1 MPAAPA
7 RIDMSRHSV
16 VAAATALALLWAP
29 SAHAES
35 LAKLDERLTV
45 LEKEADGLGQGIK
58 PPSRNDKA
66 ARDRAE
72 RRLIDGQL
80 AFSIGNYDD
89 AAVML
94 YDYVEQYP
102 NSPSY
107 DEALYYLAEAL
118 FQKRDSVASR
128 SYFTKLVKDVGAR
141 SKFYQQGLERL
152 IELSLTLSDGAN
164 VDEWLR
170 ALDNLPAGER
180 RSSVPYVR
188 GKYEYFKDR
197 FDEALKHFALVPP
210 ETEYFFQSRYF
221 MGTSHVNKGDL
232 GQAAKIFQEITRIQP
247 KTNKDRR
254 VIELSHMALGRL
266 YYEREQP
273 SKAIDE
279 YTRIDRESDI
289 FDEALFEVAWVYV
302 KDNQFDK
309 ALRALELLAL
319 ADPNSAKMPEVRILE
334 GNLRIRK
341 AQSLAEKDTGN
352 SAEEYAKAETLFKS
366 THAAYKDPHKQLQK
380 IIDTRTDPR
389 AFVAQITGRVSEA
402 FEVNVTMPEI
412 AASWIR
418 REPDVN
424 RIVNIETDLGQ
435 IEDEIKDAEG
445 TIERLER
452 ALGSPSR
459 VNIFP
464 RLAEKRTRA
473 TEILEEM
480 FRIRLDLVAKERSL
494 VERYASAADKAEL
507 DSLRTRRKSVAD
519 QMASL
524 PGAEVSYG
532 QRIEQARNKFT
543 VLDQKAAE
551 VSTIIDA
558 SRATLVALERYVEQ
572 EKAAGRGPANIF
584 EARKAIE
591 ELKNE
596 ITAMSTELDDLRR
609 AAVLAKDEAGTGD
622 EVAMRARQLRAQLRT
637 ALSAEHDYMTRF
649 ATQLNGADRT
659 KAQKIATMMRTSGSV
674 TDKLDK
680 VQDTVDQIVEYA
692 LTDVRSSL
700 VEEKT
705 RLAAYKREFVEYEAE
720 SRVLGG
726 DILEISFK
734 VVKDKFYDVIIR
746 SDIGV
751 IDVSWSQKESIDE
764 LAARLGLDK
773 LREMRTLREEFRD
786 IIEDKRGSK

>member
-1 MPAAPA
+1 MNRNALL
-7 RIDMSRHSV
+7 
-16 VAAATALALLWAP
+16 AAAALAVLTAPILWPP
-29 SAHAES
+29 SAHAEK
-35 LAKLDERLTV
+35 LAKLDERLQV
-45 LEKEADGLGQGIK
+45 LKTEADRLGQGIK
-58 PPSRNDKA
+58 APNRNDRA
-66 ARDRAE
+66 ARNRAE
-72 RRLIDGQL
+72 RKLIDGQL

-102 NSPSY
+102 TSPSY

-141 SKFYQQGLERL
+141 SKFYQQSLERL

-164 VDEWLR
+164 VDQWLR
-170 ALDNLPAGER
+170 ALDNLPPSKR
-180 RSSVPYVR
+180 RASVPYVR

-210 ETEYFFQSRYF
+210 ETEYFFQARYF
-221 MGTSHVNKGDL
+221 MGTCHVNKGDL
-232 GQAAKIFQEITRIQP
+232 GQAAKIFQEITRVEP
-247 KTNKDRR
+247 KTNKDKR

-302 KDNQFDK
+302 KDSQYDK

-341 AQSLAEKDTGN
+341 AQALGQKDVGN
-352 SAEEYAKAETLFKS
+352 SSEEYAKAVTLFKS
-366 THAAYKDPHKQLQK
+366 THAAYYDPHKQLQK
-380 IIDTRTDPR
+380 VIDTRTDPR
-389 AFVAQITGRVSEA
+389 AFIAQITGRVSEA

-424 RIVNIETDLGQ
+424 RIVSIETDLGQ
-435 IEDEIKDAEG
+435 IEDEIKDAEA

-452 ALGSPSR
+452 ALSSSSR
-459 VNIFP
+459 IYIFP
-464 RLAEKRTRA
+464 RLADKRTRA

-480 FRIRLDLVAKERSL
+480 FRIRLELVAKERKL
-494 VERYASAADKAEL
+494 IKEVATTADRSEL
-507 DSLRTRRKSVAD
+507 NTLRARRKAAAE
-519 QMASL
+519 QLASL
-524 PGAEVSYG
+524 PGADVAYG
-532 QRIEQARNKFT
+532 KRIEQARNKFT

-551 VSTIIDA
+551 VATIIDA

-572 EKAAGRGPANIF
+572 EKAAGRGPTNIF

-591 ELKNE
+591 ELKTE
-596 ITAMSTELDDLRR
+596 IADMSTELGKLRR
-609 AAVLAKDEAGTGD
+609 EAILAKDEAGTGD
-622 EVAMRARQLRAQLRT
+622 EVAMRARELRAQLRA
-637 ALSAEHDYMTRF
+637 ALTAEHDYMTRF
-649 ATQLNGADRT
+649 ASNLTGSKRATAR
-659 KAQKIATMMRTSGSV
+659 KIATMMRTSQAV
-674 TDKLDK
+674 TKKLDK
-680 VQDTVDQIVEYA
+680 VQETVDEIVEFA

-726 DILEISFK
+726 DILAISFK
-734 VVKDKFYDVIIR
+734 VVRDKFYDVIIR

-764 LAARLGLDK
+764 LSARLGLDK

-786 IIEDKRGSK
+786 IIEDKRGEK

>member
-1 MPAAPA
+1 MNLRPGIA
-7 RIDMSRHSV
+7 S
-16 VAAATALALLWAP
+16 ALALAVVGPLLWAP
-29 SAHAES
+29 AVHGDEIDK
-35 LAKLDERLTV
+35 LAERLTA
-45 LEKEADGLGQGIK
+45 LQKEADVLGQGIK
-58 PPSRNDKA
+58 KPSRSDQA

-72 RRLIDGQL
+72 RKLIDGQL
-80 AFSIGNYDD
+80 AFSVGNYDD

-102 NSPSY
+102 QSPSY

-128 SYFTKLVKDVGAR
+128 SYFTKLVKDVGPK

-152 IELSLTLSDGAN
+152 VELSLSLSDGAN

-170 ALDNLPAGER
+170 ALDNLPPSER

-188 GKYEYFKDR
+188 GKYEYFKQR
-197 FDEALKHFALVPP
+197 YDEALKHFALVPP
-210 ETEYFFQSRYF
+210 NTEYFFQARYF
-221 MGTSHVNKGDL
+221 MGTTHVNKGDL
-232 GQAAKIFQEITRIQP
+232 GQAAKIFEELTRNQP
-247 KTNKDRR
+247 KTNKDKR
-254 VIELSHMALGRL
+254 VVELAHMALGRL

-302 KDNQFDK
+302 KADQYDK

-341 AQSLAEKDTGN
+341 AQNLAKDDVGN
-352 SAEEYAKAETLFKS
+352 SAEEYSKAEALFES
-366 THAAYKDPHKQLQK
+366 THAAYKDPHTALKK
-380 IIDTRTDPR
+380 IIETRADPR
-389 AFVAQITGRVSEA
+389 AFMAQITGRLSEA

-418 REPDVN
+418 REPDVD

-445 TIERLER
+445 TIDRLER
-452 ALGSPSR
+452 ALSSPSR

-464 RLAEKRTRA
+464 RLADKRTRA
-473 TEILEEM
+473 TEILEEI
-480 FRIRLDLVAKERSL
+480 FQIRLKLLERERRLVA
-494 VERYASAADKAEL
+494 RYIKGADKVEL
-507 DSLRTRRKSVAD
+507 ERLRGVREAAAK
-519 QMASL
+519 QLASL
-524 PGAEVSYG
+524 PGADVSYG
-532 QRIEQARNKFT
+532 QRIEKARNEFT

-572 EKAAGRGPANIF
+572 ETKAGRGPANIF

-591 ELKNE
+591 ELKVE
-596 ITAMSTELDDLRR
+596 IDEMTKELSDLRR
-609 AAVLAKDEAGTGD
+609 AVVLAKDEAGTGD
-622 EVAMRARQLRAQLRT
+622 EIAIRAKELRNQLRA
-637 ALSAEHDYMTRF
+637 ALDDEHAYMARFSANMNRGER
-649 ATQLNGADRT
+649 A
-659 KAQKIATMMRTSGSV
+659 KAQRIASLMTGSGAV
-674 TDKLDK
+674 TGKLDR
-680 VQDTVDQIVEYA
+680 VQETVDQIVEFA

-700 VEEKT
+700 VEEKA

-726 DILEISFK
+726 DILNLTFK

-746 SDIGV
+746 SDIGI
-751 IDVSWSQKESIDE
+751 IDVSWSQKEGVDE
-764 LAARLGLDK
+764 LAARLGLDR
-773 LREMRTLREEFRD
+773 LREMRTLRDEFRD
-786 IIEDKRGSK
+786 IIEDKRGQK